1 MGLRRTKRKFL
12 RQDAIYW
19 APTGATDAFGEMILH
34 PPVPIKCRWEDKTEL
49 VRIRT
54 GEELTTRAQVFTDRV
69 VEEEGVLWLG
79 SFATA
84 QIENHPVG
92 HPAAGTPN
100 PFVNKKAWKIM
111 QFGSQPDFKARDS
124 LDWAWL

>member
-1 MGLRRTKRKFL
+1 MSLRQTKRRFL
-12 RQDAIYW
+12 RQDALYW
-19 APTGATDAFGEMILH
+19 APSGTTDDFGEMILEE
-34 PPVPIKCRWEDKTEL
+34 PVQIKCRWEDKTEL
-49 VRIRT
+49 IRIRT

-84 QIENHPVG
+84 VIADDPSGN
-92 HPAAGTPN
+92 PN

-111 QFGSQPDFKARDS
+111 QFGTQPDFKARDF
-124 LDWAWL
+124 LWWAWL